1 MTFGIASEPLQA
13 IHVVIEWDYVFV
25 YYLDFLVEV
34 ISTLATKRQNWITS
48 DIVLLSILLK
58 LLLGALLLL
67 SQF

>member
-34 ISTLATKRQNWITS
+34 ISTLATKRQNRITS

>member
-1 MTFGIASEPLQA
+1 MTFGITSEPLQA

>member
-1 MTFGIASEPLQA
+1 MTFGIASEPLRA

-34 ISTLATKRQNWITS
+34 ISTLATKRRNRITS

>member
-34 ISTLATKRQNWITS
+34 ISTLATTRQNRITS

-58 LLLGALLLL
+58 LLLGALVLL

>member
-1 MTFGIASEPLQA
+1 MTFGIASGPLQA

-34 ISTLATKRQNWITS
+34 ISTLATKRQNRITS

>member
-25 YYLDFLVEV
+25 YYFLVEV

>member
-1 MTFGIASEPLQA
+1 MTFGIVSEPLQA
-13 IHVVIEWDYVFV
+13 IHVVIEWDCVFV
-25 YYLDFLVEV
+25 YYFDFLVEV
-34 ISTLATKRQNWITS
+34 VSTLATKRQNRITS